1 MTHRSELFAAQ
12 NKRNEEH
19 LKALLSDALAG
30 DRLVYRMF
38 LVELAGHL
46 RHFLRKRMASMPE
59 EVEDLVQELLLVI
72 HSQRHTYDL
81 TRPLTAWVQAIARYK
96 LIDLIRR
103 RARNETLHDP
113 IEDRDDL
120 FAAADIDATEA
131 RCDLATILSELPAR
145 QRMAIWHVKI
155 HGDTVAET
163 AARAGMTESAVKV
176 GIHRGMKALAGRI
189 REHR

>member
-1 MTHRSELFAAQ
+1 MTHRSEIFAAQ
-12 NKRNEEH
+12 NKHNEEH
-19 LKALLSDALAG
+19 LRALLSDALAG

-46 RHFLRKRMASMPE
+46 RHFLRK
-59 EVEDLVQELLLVI
+59 
-72 HSQRHTYDL
+72 
-81 TRPLTAWVQAIARYK
+81 
-96 LIDLIRR
+96 
-103 RARNETLHDP
+103 
-113 IEDRDDL
+113 
-120 FAAADIDATEA
+120 
-131 RCDLATILSELPAR
+131 C
-145 QRMAIWHVKI
+145 MAIWHVKI